1 MGRILAFDYGKK
13 KIGVAVTDPLQIIAN
28 GLDTIPSAKIYSF
41 LEEYLAKEEVEAFVV
56 GHATKDSGEDSES
69 MKQIRPFVRSLQNK
83 YPHIPVHMVDERY
96 TSKMAFQ
103 TMIDA
108 GLSKKKRQNK
118 MLVDKISATIILQTY
133 MEERNGARFG

>member
-13 KIGVAVTDPLQIIAN
+13 KIGVAVTDPLKIIAN
-28 GLDTIPSAKIYSF
+28 GLETVPSAKIYTF
-41 LEEYLAKEEVEAFVV
+41 IKEYLEKEEVEAFVV

-69 MKQIRPFVRSLQNK
+69 MKQIRPFVRSLENK
-83 YPHIPVHMVDERY
+83 YPAIPVFMVDERY

-108 GLSKKKRQNK
+108 GLSKKKRQDK

-133 MEERNGARFG
+133 LEENRPF

>member
-1 MGRILAFDYGKK
+1 RILAFDYGKK
-13 KIGVAVTDPLQIIAN
+13 KIGIAVTDPLQIIAN
-28 GLDTIPSAKIYSF
+28 GLDTIPSAQIYTF
-41 LEEYLAKEEVEAFVV
+41 LKTYLEKEIVDAFVV
-56 GHATKDSGEDSES
+56 GHATKDSGDDSES
-69 MKQIRPFVRSLQNK
+69 MKQIRPFVKSLKNK
-83 YPHIPVHMVDERY
+83 YPHIPVFMVDERY

-133 MEERNGARFG
+133 LEENSTY

>member
-1 MGRILAFDYGKK
+1 VGRVLAFDYGKK
-13 KIGVAVTDPLQIIAN
+13 KVGVAVTDPLKIIAN
-28 GLDTIPSAKIYSF
+28 GLDTIPSSQIYTF
-41 LEEYLAKEEVEAFVV
+41 LEEYLQKEDVEAFVV
-56 GHATKDSGEDSES
+56 GHATKASGEDSES

-83 YPHIPVHMVDERY
+83 YPKIPVFMVDERY

-108 GLSKKKRQNK
+108 GLGKNKRRNK

-133 MEERNGARFG
+133 LEENRNGA

>member
-13 KIGVAVTDPLQIIAN
+13 KIGVAVTDPLKIIAN
-28 GLDTIPSAKIYSF
+28 GLETVPSAKIYTF
-41 LEEYLAKEEVEAFVV
+41 LKDYLEKEEVEAFVV

-69 MKQIRPFVRSLQNK
+69 MKQIRPFVRSLENK
-83 YPHIPVHMVDERY
+83 YPHIPVFMVDERY

-108 GLSKKKRQNK
+108 GLSKKKRQDK

-133 MEERNGARFG
+133 LEENRPL

>member
-13 KIGVAVTDPLQIIAN
+13 KIGVAVTDPLKIIAN
-28 GLDTIPSAKIYSF
+28 GLETVPSAKIYSF
-41 LEEYLAKEEVEAFVV
+41 IKEYLEKEEVEAFVV

-69 MKQIRPFVRSLQNK
+69 MKQIRPFVRSLENK
-83 YPHIPVHMVDERY
+83 YPHIPVFMVDERY

-108 GLSKKKRQNK
+108 GLSKKKRQDK

-133 MEERNGARFG
+133 LEENRPF

>member
-13 KIGVAVTDPLQIIAN
+13 KIGVAVTDPLKIIAN
-28 GLDTIPSAKIYSF
+28 GLETVPSAKIYTF
-41 LEEYLAKEEVEAFVV
+41 IKEYLEKEDVEAFVV

-69 MKQIRPFVRSLQNK
+69 MKQIRPFVRSLENK
-83 YPHIPVHMVDERY
+83 YPNIPVFMVDERY

-103 TMIDA
+103 TMLDA
-108 GLSKKKRQNK
+108 GLSKKKRQDK

-133 MEERNGARFG
+133 LEENRPL